1 MISFKWR
8 TASFLLIKKKEI
20 IGLSSGN
27 VFLAAAGLMTVTL
40 RLILVEEVLGGD

>member
-1 MISFKWR
+1 M
-8 TASFLLIKKKEI
+8 FL
-20 IGLSSGN
+20 GN